1 MEASTDPELQ
11 GWHNYEIASPRE
23 IMSLL
28 RQIGEK
34 NALVRMLV
42 QGERDVCVTSIL
54 DIDARAG
61 TMLLD
66 CSINRDQ
73 NVRILA
79 QQQLR
84 IETSLDNIRIVFV
97 VAGLASALYE
107 GRPALRCSIPATLVR
122 LQRREYYRMA
132 VPLTSPVRVAIPLP
146 AEAAARAAADS
157 AASSFTLADI
167 SVGGLS
173 IIDHKRMLGTAI
185 GHKIAGCNLTL
196 PDGIVSMT
204 LAVRNTVEL
213 ALLNGKTSHRL
224 GCEFIDLSRASL
236 AHIQRYITKLERERN
251 ARMAGLG

>member
-23 IMSLL
+23 IVSLL
-28 RQIGEK
+28 RQVGEK

-42 QGERDVCVTSIL
+42 QGEHDVCVTSIL

-61 TMLLD
+61 TMLID
-66 CSINRDQ
+66 CSVNRDQ

-79 QQQLR
+79 QQRLR
-84 IETSLDNIRIVFV
+84 IETTLDNIRIVFV
-97 VAGLASALYE
+97 VTGITSALYE
-107 GRPALRCSIPATLVR
+107 NRPALRCSIPATLVR
-122 LQRREYYRMA
+122 LQRREYYLMA
-132 VPLTSPVRVAIPLP
+132 MPITSPVRVAIPLP
-146 AEAAARAAADS
+146 AEAAARAAIE
-157 AASSFTLADI
+157 SFTLADI

-173 IIDHKRMLGTAI
+173 VLDHKRVLGTTT
-185 GHKIAGCNLTL
+185 GHKMIGCNLTL
-196 PDGIVSMT
+196 PDGLVSMT
-204 LAVRNTVEL
+204 LAIRNTVEL

-236 AHIQRYITKLERERN
+236 ALIQRYITKLERERN

>member
-23 IMSLL
+23 IVSLL

-61 TMLLD
+61 TMLID
-66 CSINRDQ
+66 CSVNRDQ

-79 QQQLR
+79 QQRLR
-84 IETSLDNIRIVFV
+84 IETTLDNIRIVFV
-97 VAGLASALYE
+97 VTGITSALYE
-107 GRPALRCSIPATLVR
+107 NRPALRCSIPATLVR

-132 VPLTSPVRVAIPLP
+132 MPITSPVRVAIPLP
-146 AEAAARAAADS
+146 AEAAARAIIE
-157 AASSFTLADI
+157 SFTLADI

-173 IIDHKRMLGTAI
+173 VLDHKRVLGTTI
-185 GHKIAGCNLTL
+185 GHKMIGCNLTL
-196 PDGIVSMT
+196 PDGLVSTT

-224 GCEFIDLSRASL
+224 GCEFIGLSRANL
-236 AHIQRYITKLERERN
+236 AHIQRYITKLERDRN

>member
-23 IMSLL
+23 IVSLL
-28 RQIGEK
+28 RQVGEK

-42 QGERDVCVTSIL
+42 QGEHDVCVTSIL

-61 TMLLD
+61 TMLID
-66 CSINRDQ
+66 CSVNRDQ

-79 QQQLR
+79 QQRLR
-84 IETSLDNIRIVFV
+84 IETTLDNIRIVFV
-97 VAGLASALYE
+97 VTGITSALYE
-107 GRPALRCSIPATLVR
+107 NRPALRCSIPATLVR

-132 VPLTSPVRVAIPLP
+132 MPVTSPVRVAIPVP
-146 AEAAARAAADS
+146 AEAAARAAIE
-157 AASSFTLADI
+157 SFTLADI
-167 SVGGLS
+167 SVGGLAVL
-173 IIDHKRMLGTAI
+173 DHKRVLGTTI
-185 GHKIAGCNLTL
+185 GHKMIGCNLTL
-196 PDGIVSMT
+196 PDGLVSMT
-204 LAVRNTVEL
+204 LTVRNTVEL

-236 AHIQRYITKLERERN
+236 AHIQRYITKLERDRN